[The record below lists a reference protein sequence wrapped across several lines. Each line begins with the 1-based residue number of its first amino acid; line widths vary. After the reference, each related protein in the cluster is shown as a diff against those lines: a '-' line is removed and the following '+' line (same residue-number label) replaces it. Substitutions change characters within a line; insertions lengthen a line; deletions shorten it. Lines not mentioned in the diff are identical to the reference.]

1 MIVQAG
7 PTIGADYP
15 GMLLIVF
22 AVLGLASV
30 VYVALKFDRRAPAIA
45 LLLGLG
51 MLFTLVGYQRSAK
64 QSALIAEESAELAE
78 REAEAE
84 AMKLQQMYEELS
96 RPRIKL
102 DADDAE
108 EPSGKKSQTNER
120 TEDAANEDST
130 TEAKRPGWVDQPA
143 QRVGNVFRKV
153 VVSDPYDSIEA
164 CHRGLQDHQLRD
176 AINERIDE
184 LAPNRYRP
192 ALEKLG
198 LGPDFMWRD
207 LCSVEWVETL
217 DVSFGEMKRV
227 YALLEFDAAVD
238 RQIAKAYRDYERQF
252 RINEVGG
259 VAGIGLGSLALLFGL
274 LKVDTWTKGYYTK
287 RLFFGVPAVIIA
299 VVALLIS

>member
-1 MIVQAG
+1 MNAQAS
-7 PTIGADYP
+7 PTLGADYP
-15 GMLLIVF
+15 AMLLIVF

-45 LLLGLG
+45 LLLGIG
-51 MLFTLVGYQRSAK
+51 VLFTLVGYRRSATK
-64 QSALIAEESAELAE
+64 SALIAEKRAELAVI
-78 REAEAE
+78 EAEAE
-84 AMKLQQMYEELS
+84 AIKLQQMYEELS

-108 EPSGKKSQTNER
+108 EPSGKQPQRPENAA
-120 TEDAANEDST
+120 DATKEDSE
-130 TEAKRPGWVDQPA
+130 TEPQRPDWVDQPA
-143 QRVGNVFRKV
+143 KRVGNVFRKV
-153 VVSDPYDSIEA
+153 VVSDPYDTVEA
-164 CHRGLQDHQLRD
+164 CHRGLQDHQLRE

-184 LAPNRYRP
+184 IAPNRYRP

-198 LGPDFMWRD
+198 LGPDFMWRE

-227 YALLEFDAAVD
+227 HALLEFDAAID
-238 RQIAKAYRDYERQF
+238 RQITKAYRDYEKHF
-252 RINEVGG
+252 RINEVGSY
-259 VAGIGLGSLALLFGL
+259 AGIGLGSLAVLFGL
-274 LKVDTWTKGYYTK
+274 LKLDTWTKGYYTK